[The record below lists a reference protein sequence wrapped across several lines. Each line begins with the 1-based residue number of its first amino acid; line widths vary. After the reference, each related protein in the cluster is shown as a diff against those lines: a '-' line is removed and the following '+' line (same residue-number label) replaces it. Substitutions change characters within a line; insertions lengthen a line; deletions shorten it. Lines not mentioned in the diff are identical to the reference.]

1 MKSFKTSA
9 RIPTLFLILALGIA
23 SFNTFSADLSDA
35 NKKSTLDDQF
45 SNLDTDGNAS
55 LSWSEV
61 EKGKGKLFTRKNFT
75 NADINHDDVLSQDE
89 YTAYKNTAQKKA
101 VKLTIADSTITA
113 KAKTKI
119 LRTKGLKSLQISVET
134 HEGEVLLS
142 GFVDSEAAKAK
153 AGKVVSNIEGVK
165 SVKNSL
171 EVKS

>member
-1 MKSFKTSA
+1 MKLFKASA
-9 RIPTLFLILALGIA
+9 RISTLFLTLALGSACLNTWAADMIDRDNRAPLTEAFNHLDKNNDGALSSIEA
-23 SFNTFSADLSDA
+23 SED
-35 NKKSTLDDQF
+35 
-45 SNLDTDGNAS
+45 
-55 LSWSEV
+55 
-61 EKGKGKLFTRKNFT
+61 KLFTHNHFSK
-75 NADINHDDVLSQDE
+75 ADSNQDGALNQDE
-89 YTAYKNTAQKKA
+89 YSTYKSAVQKKA

-153 AGKVVSNIEGVK
+153 AEKVVSNIEGVK